1 MKKFNEM
8 EYHPASEK
16 LVKILQ
22 TKTQNSNPLFFRVV
36 TAFYFGL
43 IAAQMRASISGW
55 VGKGTI
61 PINVYSMALSPS
73 GSGKGHSTGIIENE
87 VLHQFK
93 DIFTECTFPV
103 ISDKHLETLAI
114 KRATRNNTPVEEE
127 LTKLS

>member
-43 IAAQMRASISGW
+43 IAAQMRASIS
-55 VGKGTI
+55 
-61 PINVYSMALSPS
+61 S
-73 GSGKGHSTGIIENE
+73 
-87 VLHQFK
+87 
-93 DIFTECTFPV
+93 
-103 ISDKHLETLAI
+103 
-114 KRATRNNTPVEEE
+114 
-127 LTKLS
+127 